1 MDLGEVGVDDY
12 LAVELALHFGASVEA
27 HLDFL
32 VVGELDEFEDFVG
45 QVFGVLLADCVSGYE
60 VVDCFAASGECCCDD
75 RSGGSGR
82 FEEDVCHSFG
92 VV

>member
-1 MDLGEVGVDDY
+1 MFGCVVAYEDVLDLGEVGVDDY

-45 QVFGVLLADCVSGYE
+45 
-60 VVDCFAASGECCCDD
+60 
-75 RSGGSGR
+75 
-82 FEEDVCHSFG
+82 
-92 VV
+92 